1 MKRGFSVFF
10 SIFFVLLFAAYGFS
24 LDETKIKEVFPF
36 FPSLLTTATGQKVDS
51 SHFDSPSVCSACHP
65 DIYKQWKGSMHSNAF
80 KDPVFQA
87 LWALGEKEVGPN
99 IRNLCAGCHS
109 SIGTVAQEVKSE
121 NGKFIAS
128 EVAMEGVSCDLCHTI
143 SETRMSISP
152 TGLPQNA
159 SFVVSPGDI
168 KRGPYKDSVSTYH
181 KSEYS
186 ELHTKSEF
194 CGSCHNVFHPVSN
207 FHIEN
212 TYTEWKF
219 SIYAQKGIQCQ
230 DCHMVPVEVAIET
243 AKTLKKPAKLPGQPS
258 NMGPKRDYMY
268 THEFVGGNAVI
279 TKLMGSDRHSEIAI
293 KRLQNAASLDVNF
306 RGGKAGE
313 LSEIS
318 VKVKNETAGHN
329 LPTSLTEVREM
340 WLDITVLDDKGNIV
354 YRSGALDKDGN
365 VDPSAEMFN
374 AYAVDEKGHHTVK
387 PWEIARFE
395 YNNTIPPKGS
405 KTVKYTFIAPKNS
418 KKLKVDVKLNY
429 RSYPQAVAN
438 LLLGA
443 NAPKIPVILMTQKT
457 MDVAVK

>member
-1 MKRGFSVFF
+1 MKSLIYLMSFFLLVSFSNF
-10 SIFFVLLFAAYGFS
+10 SYS
-24 LDETKIKEVFPF
+24 MDESKIKESFPF
-36 FPSLLTTATGQKVDS
+36 FPSLLTTKTGQTVHS
-51 SHFDSPSVCSACHP
+51 SNFESPSVCMGCHP
-65 DIYKQWKGSMHSNAF
+65 DIYNQWKGSMHSNAF
-80 KDPVFQA
+80 RDPVFQA
-87 LWALGEKEVGPN
+87 LWNLAEKEAGPEM
-99 IRNLCAGCHS
+99 RNLCGGCHTAV
-109 SIGTVAQEVKSE
+109 GTVAQEVKKE

-128 EVAMEGVSCDLCHTI
+128 ETAMEGVSCDLCHTI
-143 SETRMSISP
+143 VDTRMKISP

-159 SFVVSPGDI
+159 SFVVEPGDV

-219 SIYAQKGIQCQ
+219 SVYAQKGIQCQ
-230 DCHMVPVEVAIET
+230 DCHMVPVEVAVQT
-243 AKTLKKPAKLPGQPS
+243 AKTLKKPEKLPGRPS
-258 NMGPKRDYMY
+258 NVGPIRDYMY

-279 TKLMGSDRHSEIAI
+279 TKLMGSDKHSEIAI
-293 KRLQNAASLDVNF
+293 KRLQNAASLDVKFN
-306 RGGKAGE
+306 GGKKGE
-313 LSEIS
+313 LSEIT

-340 WLDITVLDDKGNIV
+340 WLEVTVTDDNGKII
-354 YRSGALDKDGN
+354 YKSGGLDKDGN
-365 VDPSAEMFN
+365 VDPTAEMFN
-374 AYAVDEKGHHTVK
+374 AYAVDEQGHHTVK

-405 KTVKYTFIAPKNS
+405 KTVKYIILTPKNA
-418 KKLKVDVKLNY
+418 KNLKIDVKLNY

-438 LLLGA
+438 LLLGP
-443 NAPKIPVILMTQKT
+443 NAPKIPTILMTSKNLNISL
-457 MDVAVK
+457 K